1 MTFLS
6 IQLRRWLTQEAVW
19 RFVGFVSTIVGL
31 LCYALSSS
39 FDYLFGE
46 WSLLKIFLYSIVSLL
61 ICLGNMFA
69 KACRHSTTL
78 RFKAHSSFVVLTV
91 TSVYSYFA
99 DKLVNGK
106 PDAYSLVSCAAFAI
120 MSLSLSRQSECGF
133 EVDLFYFFMGC
144 LIVLLMKITLA
155 LAIVGIG
162 FSYGLVILRSSLSY
176 PNVGVGVQDDE
187 LALTETNAIVLY
199 VDQLALELARTNID
213 ATTHDLS
220 ERTSSTMQQL
230 QYLEEGSSE
239 MTPRLGQSQPRLRA
253 KKPRFTVYR
262 LTGKSARVQ
271 RKVRLLK
278 LLVPGCRKKLLADIL
293 EEANDYISALE
304 MQVRAMSVL
313 ADLLRATS

>member
-120 MSLSLSRQSECGF
+120 MSLSLSRQS
-133 EVDLFYFFMGC
+133 
-144 LIVLLMKITLA
+144 
-155 LAIVGIG
+155 